1 MLKYI
6 KNDKVKE
13 FLSRDYI
20 DFEIFQ
26 DGLIR
31 VTNKSIKSPHPSSI
45 YCPESTLLYL
55 LEHNLETQVS
65 FDKKLYGYKKDIK
78 TRLELYYEIEE
89 IMNTKTI
96 LIVNRN
102 KGGDRKETLKV
113 YDNGYIQYSYSSNRY
128 YTEREPQLLIKSNP
142 QEVALIMRKLG
153 EKIEKLEEDLRDKR
167 SKFNDEY

>member
-1 MLKYI
+1 M
-6 KNDKVKE
+6 
-13 FLSRDYI
+13 
-20 DFEIFQ
+20 
-26 DGLIR
+26 
-31 VTNKSIKSPHPSSI
+31 H
-45 YCPESTLLYL
+45 
-55 LEHNLETQVS
+55 
-65 FDKKLYGYKKDIK
+65 K

-113 YDNGYIQYSYSSNRY
+113 YDNGYIQYFYSSNRY
-128 YTEREPQLLIKSNP
+128 YTEREPQLLIKTNP